1 MSLNTQ
7 NLQSIINFIWT
18 VADDVLINKFLEN
31 QYQDVILPMTVL
43 RRLDLALEPT
53 KDKVLK
59 THKEFKKKID
69 NVSGLLTS
77 ELHGS
82 GLAFYNTSQFTMKK
96 LLADPKNIDTNFL
109 DYLNGFSENVQ
120 DIITKFKFRNQL
132 KTFEE
137 TGITFSLIEK
147 FCNPKVELSPDKISP
162 MAMGYMFEDLIRRFN
177 EKTNAAAGRHFT
189 PREIIELMTHLVY
202 LPVKN
207 KIQKGTFLVYDP
219 CAGSGAMLTQ
229 SKLFATNPEGEIKSK
244 ATFHLYGQENTG
256 EMYAVC
262 KSDMLLKG
270 EDPDKI
276 KFGSTLSE
284 YGFDPDLK
292 FNFMLTNPPY
302 GTTWKQDIDNLN
314 VGTEQ
319 KVSIVDKRF
328 NLPVKNYKGELEENC
343 LTSRSNDGQLMF
355 LLHMISKMK
364 SPKDGGSRIASVHNA
379 SALFN
384 GEPGSGE
391 SMIRQYII
399 ENDLLETVIALP
411 PDMFYNT
418 NISSFILVV
427 TNIKSEERK
436 GKIQLINATQFWEKM
451 DKPLGKKRKQLS
463 PSQIEDLTNTYLS
476 FKESQN
482 SLIFN
487 NDEFGYKQINI
498 FEPLKDKDGIVLKDN
513 KGNILPDKET
523 KLIENVPI
531 NSDIKKHIEKNVKPI
546 ISNVIYDTKKYKIGY
561 DIPFPKF
568 FFEKNESKYPSELL
582 KVIREIKIN
591 LIRQKADRFFNQFV
605 SDLVVSHSEKMYW
618 LSNYPREWPILK
630 AKYIFKEIS
639 IKNTEEQQLL
649 SVTQDQGVIPR
660 DLLDKDVMNPSDD
673 ISGFKLV
680 HVGDFVISLRSFQ
693 GGLEFSEYEG
703 LVSPAYT
710 VLKNKKDIDT
720 SFYKFLFK
728 STAFISALQTL
739 ISGIRDGKSIKYKD
753 FGEMYIPYPPI
764 ELQTKIGN
772 ELSND
777 AELQEIE
784 NQILL
789 ITKTFLEANYKFNSS
804 SKLEIAAEAREN
816 YSMR

>member
-59 THKEFKKKID
+59 THNEFKSKID

-132 KTFEE
+132 KTFED

-202 LPVKN
+202 LPVKD

-229 SKLFATNPEGEIKSK
+229 SKHFATDPEGEIKSK

-256 EMYAVC
+256 EMYATC

-284 YGFDPDLK
+284 YGFEADLK

-302 GTTWKQDIDNLN
+302 GTSWKQDIDNLN
-314 VGTEQ
+314 VGTE
-319 KVSIVDKRF
+319 KKISIVDKRF
-328 NLPVKNYKGELEENC
+328 NLKIKNFKGELEETC

-355 LLHMISKMK
+355 MLHMLSKMK
-364 SPKDGGSRIASVHNA
+364 DPKDGGSRIASVQNG
-379 SALFN
+379 SALFT
-384 GEPGSGE
+384 GDAGSGE
-391 SMIRQYII
+391 SGIRQYIL
-399 ENDLLETVIALP
+399 ENDLLECIIQLP
-411 PDMFYNT
+411 NDIFYNT
-418 NISSFILVV
+418 GIATYVWII
-427 TNIKSEERK
+427 TNVKDEKRK
-436 GKIQLINATQFWEKM
+436 GKVQLINASSNEFYTKM
-451 DKPLGKKRKQLS
+451 RKPLGSKRLELGSEHIQKIQELYFAFEENEYS
-463 PSQIEDLTNTYLS
+463 KIFDNEDFGFYQIAVHQPER
-476 FKESQN
+476 
-482 SLIFN
+482 
-487 NDEFGYKQINI
+487 DE
-498 FEPLKDKDGIVLKDN
+498 
-513 KGNILPDKET
+513 KGNIIKDGKGKPKSDSSLKDT
-523 KLIENVPI
+523 ENVPMKESI
-531 NSDIKKHIEKNVKPI
+531 AEYFKREVLPFAPDAW
-546 ISNVIYDTKKYKIGY
+546 YDKAKMKVGY
-561 DIPFPKF
+561 DVPVTKYFYKYEPLRNLEEI
-568 FFEKNESKYPSELL
+568 SKEIVVLEQETDGLL
-582 KVIREIKIN
+582 KEI
-591 LIRQKADRFFNQFV
+591 
-605 SDLVVSHSEKMYW
+605 
-618 LSNYPREWPILK
+618 
-630 AKYIFKEIS
+630 
-639 IKNTEEQQLL
+639 
-649 SVTQDQGVIPR
+649 
-660 DLLDKDVMNPSDD
+660 
-673 ISGFKLV
+673 
-680 HVGDFVISLRSFQ
+680 
-693 GGLEFSEYEG
+693 
-703 LVSPAYT
+703 
-710 VLKNKKDIDT
+710 ID
-720 SFYKFLFK
+720 
-728 STAFISALQTL
+728 
-739 ISGIRDGKSIKYKD
+739 
-753 FGEMYIPYPPI
+753 
-764 ELQTKIGN
+764 
-772 ELSND
+772 
-777 AELQEIE
+777 
-784 NQILL
+784 
-789 ITKTFLEANYKFNSS
+789 
-804 SKLEIAAEAREN
+804 
-816 YSMR
+816 